1 MKNRLLY
8 LTFILLLLSACS
20 INKEIFKD
28 GFNNNSKD
36 WSETKKTYQEYF
48 FRYGYYNIINKEDGR
63 MNYTYQPLKIDQDE
77 NFIIETSVALNW
89 KDDGAAYLIYG
100 YDKKYSNYYCVRI
113 TKEPN
118 PKSGWSY
125 KEVYIGKKI
134 DGEWV
139 GEWKGKKIIK
149 DFGQQN
155 IIKIKKKGNYVY
167 FYVNGRK
174 IYSKEFEPFFG
185 DAIGLGCGAPQN
197 VSFDYLVVKQDKQN
211 FSNSYVYNT
220 SRQNTSYSSSSAEI
234 KLKKSG
240 GVYEIPVE
248 LNGVLKISFIFD
260 SGASDVSISPDV
272 ALTLMRTGTIDDDDW
287 MEGEYYRFADG
298 TYAKSMRFKLKSV
311 NVGGIIIKDVTCSIS
326 NNLEAPMLLGQSV
339 LSRFGKYTFDYSSK
353 KLIIE

>member
-1 MKNRLLY
+1 MSLMTYGQK
-8 LTFILLLLSACS
+8 
-20 INKEIFKD
+20 KEIFRD
-28 GFNNNSKD
+28 DFNNNNNR
-36 WSETKKTYQEYF
+36 WSEAKEANQERF
-48 FRYGYYNIINKEDGR
+48 FRYGQYHIINNEEGKMTWNTQEV
-63 MNYTYQPLKIDQDE
+63 KIDQDE

-89 KDDGAAYLIYG
+89 QKDGNAYLIYG
-100 YDKKYSNYYCVRI
+100 YDKKYSNFYCVQI
-113 TKEPN
+113 SKKAN
-118 PKSGWSY
+118 PKYGY
-125 KEVYIGKKI
+125 TYNEVYVGKNI

-139 GEWKGKKIIK
+139 GEWKGKNIIN

-155 IIKIKKKGNYVY
+155 TIKIKKKGSYIY
-167 FYVNGRK
+167 FYVNERK
-174 IYSKEFEPFFG
+174 VYSKQFEPFFG
-185 DAIGLGCGAPQN
+185 NGIGVGCGAPQN
-197 VSFDYLVVKQDKQN
+197 VSFDYLVVKQNKQSL
-211 FSNSYVYNT
+211 SNSYVYNT
-220 SRQNTSYSSSSAEI
+220 NRQNTSYSSSATTV
-234 KLKKSG
+234 KLKKTG

-287 MEGEYYRFADG
+287 MEGQYYRFADG